1 MWINGTFG
9 AGKTTTGTLLALRDP
24 RLRVFDPE
32 WVGYLLASNLS
43 NDPGDQAVS
52 DFQHYE
58 SWRRLV
64 PVVAD
69 EVVRVTGQS
78 LVATQSVL
86 DEGYWAELTA
96 GSAALGHEVLHV
108 VVEADP
114 EVLAGRIEADEVESG
129 ARQWRLDHLTTYAE
143 TRGWMTHSA
152 DLVVDS
158 THLTPAQVT
167 DRVWSVVAEALATA
181 ST

>member
-1 MWINGTFG
+1 MIVWINGTFG
-9 AGKTTTGTLLALRDP
+9 AGKTTTGTLLAQRDP

-32 WVGYLLASNLS
+32 WVGYLLVNNLA
-43 NDPGDQAVS
+43 DHVVS

-78 LVATQSVL
+78 LVAIQTVL
-86 DEGYWAELTA
+86 DEGYWGELM
-96 GSAALGHEVLHV
+96 GGLAALGHEVLHV

-114 EVLAGRIEADEVESG
+114 DVMTERIDADEVEKG
-129 ARQWRLDHLTTYAE
+129 ARRWRLDHLASYAE
-143 TRGWMTHSA
+143 AREWLVRSA

-158 THLTPAQVT
+158 THLTPEAVT
-167 DRVWSVVAEALATA
+167 DLVQAAVAGRSAPEGA
-181 ST
+181 